1 MRLQTGCCV
10 MLIFGQTAQVLIA
23 LGIFNVWLLRF
34 NKPTDY
40 RGKGAANMREEF
52 AAYGL
57 PVWAMWLIGGMKITL
72 AVGLLVGLWLPALVV
87 PCGVGMAILMIG
99 AVAMHVKVGD
109 KPARAVPALVM
120 LALSVLVL
128 VIAF

>member
-1 MRLQTGCCV
+1 
-10 MLIFGQTAQVLIA
+10 MLLIGQIAQVVIA
-23 LGIFNVWLLRF
+23 LGIFNVWFMRF
-34 NKPTDY
+34 HKPTAY
-40 RGKGAANMREEF
+40 RGEGAANMREEF

-120 LALSVLVL
+120 LALSVLV
-128 VIAF
+128 VAF